1 MFKNRILLFHLLT
14 ALVVVIWGTTFVSTK
29 VLLQN
34 GLGPIEIMF
43 YRFLLA
49 YLGILLISHK
59 RWWAENWKDEGML
72 MLSGLTGGTFY
83 FIAENTALGITQA
96 SNVALLVCTTPIF
109 TALLANWFFKEPL
122 RKNMLLGS
130 LIALVGVGMVVF
142 SGSVLLQ
149 INPLGDFLSIVAALM
164 WAIYCLILKPLGK
177 RYSTAFITRK
187 VFFYGVLTILPYYLV
202 VPGFPTFDVLCQP
215 QVLTNLL
222 FLGCIASMVC
232 FLVWNW
238 CISRLGAVEATNWVY
253 LNPLATIV
261 AASIVL
267 DEKITPY
274 FLIGSALILLGL
286 YLTDAFTGDVE
297 FFPDFFQRSRLSV
310 VDAVTQT

>member
-1 MFKNRILLFHLLT
+1 MKFERVMFKNRILLFHLLT

-59 RWWAENWKDEGML
+59 RWWADNWKDEGML

-109 TALLANWFFKEPL
+109 TALMSNWFFKEPL

-187 VFFYGVLTILPYYLV
+187 VFLYSVLSLLVYFLFDPLQIKPDILFNPIVAL
-202 VPGFPTFDVLCQP
+202 
-215 QVLTNLL
+215 NLL
-222 FLGCIASMVC
+222 FLGIMASMLC
-232 FLVWNW
+232 FIAWNAAVKVLGPSKTANYIYVQPFSTLVLSSIILSEVITVLSMIGAL
-238 CISRLGAVEATNWVY
+238 CIIGGIY
-253 LNPLATIV
+253 LA
-261 AASIVL
+261 
-267 DEKITPY
+267 EKE
-274 FLIGSALILLGL
+274 S
-286 YLTDAFTGDVE
+286 
-297 FFPDFFQRSRLSV
+297 
-310 VDAVTQT
+310 

>member
-49 YLGILLISHK
+49 YMGILLISHK
-59 RWWAENWKDEGML
+59 RWWADNWKDEGML

-109 TALLANWFFKEPL
+109 TALMSNWFFKEPL

-187 VFFYGVLTILPYYLV
+187 VFLYSVLSLLVYFLFDPLQIKPDILFNPIVAL
-202 VPGFPTFDVLCQP
+202 
-215 QVLTNLL
+215 NLL
-222 FLGCIASMVC
+222 FLGIMASMLC
-232 FLVWNW
+232 FIAWNAAVKVLGPSKTANYIYVQPFSTLVLSSIILSEVITVLSMIGAL
-238 CISRLGAVEATNWVY
+238 CIIGGIY
-253 LNPLATIV
+253 LA
-261 AASIVL
+261 
-267 DEKITPY
+267 EKE
-274 FLIGSALILLGL
+274 S
-286 YLTDAFTGDVE
+286 
-297 FFPDFFQRSRLSV
+297 
-310 VDAVTQT
+310 